1 MKLKNTLALSL
12 AAVMAAGLTACG
24 SSADTASAASPAADS
39 TAAESTEAAADTTAA
54 PDGDGDPPH
63 SDRCHGVR
71 LRPLNWTQND
81 DANGAVEI
89 RGSSDY
95 AYGYDV
101 MMAKK
106 IGEAL
111 GQKVQIVKLDWDSL
125 IPASHEAATW
135 TASLPVSPSQRAR
148 AAQVDFS
155 DPYYYASIV
164 TLTKKDS
171 AMPMLQAW
179 LTWPVPPPRASWAPS
194 GMIPA
199 CRRSRTPT
207 SCPRRETAP
216 PCWYP

>member
-39 TAAESTEAAADTTAA
+39 TAAESTEAAADTAA
-54 PDGDGDPPH
+54 PDGDGDPTTLTVAMECAYAPY
-63 SDRCHGVR
+63 
-71 LRPLNWTQND
+71 NWTQND

-111 GQKVQIVKLDWDSL
+111 GQKV
-125 IPASHEAATW
+125 
-135 TASLPVSPSQRAR
+135 
-148 AAQVDFS
+148 
-155 DPYYYASIV
+155 
-164 TLTKKDS
+164 
-171 AMPMLQAW
+171 
-179 LTWPVPPPRASWAPS
+179 
-194 GMIPA
+194 
-199 CRRSRTPT
+199 
-207 SCPRRETAP
+207 
-216 PCWYP
+216 